1 MSKNILHDKPE
12 AQAALAQ
19 VSRTIDSISDQLK
32 VLRDSELNKCFE
44 RLRRDVKQYGSD
56 ISIVVSMGM
65 LKAGKSTLVNVL
77 ARCDTT
83 SPTGYGVDT
92 TLRPALIRMRRED
105 DKNRNQGHIV
115 VYFYTPPQEG
125 DTVPTPNSCDSDKDD
140 DNRNK
145 QMECVLDELRGIE
158 QDSGF
163 PKQEYPLEEEYL
175 QTILCSRP
183 EDDRNNYLHGKE
195 PLLVLVET
203 PYRNR
208 ADLINSDRMHVC
220 DDILLKEGRML
231 LDMPGLDSGEAD
243 VSRHMRRYMCLL
255 EDCDAL
261 MFVQSSVAPLNEKA
275 RENLKAI
282 LSQRRSASI
291 TIVQNI
297 MLSKPW
303 RNADVNNAEQGR
315 QHKHAIGLVKAFA
328 KEVNRDGGE
337 PDTFLVNLGMA
348 YDSMFE
354 DQERYNEKYILQ
366 DTQAGDGRVTYESLW
381 AASKVKSLEDSLI
394 DQLDKNGT
402 SNRIQHCNSSLKNH
416 CRHIAEDVLGRI
428 RDTLGQKSQ
437 TAETTRKRWV
447 EMRDRLDVDMKDSQ
461 LVKCPASYHASL
473 SQELQKVVDSC
484 EKEYAEKFQN
494 QDSIPGSDI
503 DSFLVACDKMM
514 REHCCALLKNAT
526 CDDID
531 VEVAGG
537 RKTTLRESC
546 KDTLEGIF
554 QKWRTG
560 EVFPGGAGEA
570 EGNASDYHHLYD
582 MIQHQYRPQVKS
594 KIEMYRLNIDSS
606 KFPKP
611 SQPKKYK
618 NTNFFNDLTKHLELT
633 KRMGEVT
640 YAYGI
645 WQDELDKIKRFY
657 EDETAKCISDNYLEP
672 AQLIFKK
679 VKEEGYASLRQ
690 KMSDYIR
697 EQETK
702 ISGAKQNMDLIDRM
716 VACFDDVYD
725 SLAKIQ

>member
-19 VSRTIDSISDQLK
+19 VSRTVDSISGQLK
-32 VLRDSELNKCFE
+32 VLKDSELNKCFE
-44 RLRRDVKQYGSD
+44 RLRRDIKQYGSD

-105 DKNRNQGHIV
+105 DRNRDQGRIV
-115 VYFYTPPQEG
+115 VYFYTPPQESAPTAAPG
-125 DTVPTPNSCDSDKDD
+125 ASDTDSED

-145 QMECVLDELRGIE
+145 QMEYVLDELRGIE

-163 PKQEYPLEEEYL
+163 PKQEYPLEEECL
-175 QTILCSRP
+175 QAILCSRP

-203 PYRNR
+203 PYRSKE
-208 ADLINSDRMHVC
+208 DLKSRDRMHVS

-231 LDMPGLDSGEAD
+231 LDMPGLDSGQAD
-243 VSRHMRRYMCLL
+243 VSKHTRRYMCLL

-282 LSQRRSASI
+282 LSQRRTASI

-328 KEVNRDGGE
+328 REVNRDGGE
-337 PDTFLVNLGMA
+337 PDSFLVNLGMA

-354 DQERYNEKYILQ
+354 DQERFNGNYILP
-366 DTQAGDGRVTYESLW
+366 DTETGDGRVSCESLW
-381 AASKVKSLEDSLI
+381 AASKVKSLEDALI

-402 SNRIQHCNSSLKNH
+402 SNRIQHCNSALKNH
-416 CRHIAEDVLGRI
+416 CRYIAEDVLGRI
-428 RDTLGQKSQ
+428 KDSLKQKSKA
-437 TAETTRKRWV
+437 AETIRRRWV
-447 EMRDRLDVDMKDSQ
+447 EMRDKLDAEMKESQ
-461 LVKCPASYHASL
+461 LVKCPASFHASL
-473 SQELQKVVDSC
+473 PQELQKVVDKC
-484 EKEYAEKFQN
+484 EREFEEKFQN

-503 DSFLVACDKMM
+503 DSFLAACDKMM
-514 REHCCALLKNAT
+514 MARCCALLKDST
-526 CDDID
+526 CADID

-537 RKTTLRESC
+537 KKITLGESC
-546 KDTLEGIF
+546 KNTLEDIF
-554 QKWRTG
+554 RKWCTG
-560 EVFPGGAGEA
+560 EVFPGGADET
-570 EGNASDYHHLYD
+570 EGNASDYHRLYD
-582 MIQHQYRPQVKS
+582 KIQHQYRPQIKT
-594 KIEMYRLNIDSS
+594 KIEMFHLNIDSS

-611 SQPKKYK
+611 PQPKKYK
-618 NTNFFNDLTKHLELT
+618 NTNILNDLTKHLELT
-633 KRMGEVT
+633 KRIGEVT

-645 WQDELDKIKRFY
+645 WQDELDKMMKFY
-657 EDETAKCISDNYLEP
+657 ENEVANRLSGGYLEA

-679 VKEEGYASLRQ
+679 VKEEGRAGLRQ
-690 KMSDYIR
+690 KMSDFIR
-697 EQETK
+697 EQEAQIT
-702 ISGAKQNMDLIDRM
+702 GARQSMDLIDRM
-716 VACFDDVYD
+716 ATAFDEVYD
-725 SLAKIQ
+725 NLAKIQ

>member
-1 MSKNILHDKPE
+1 MSKNILLNKPE
-12 AQAALAQ
+12 SQAALEQ
-19 VSRTIDSISDQLK
+19 VNRTINAISDQLK
-32 VLRDSELNKCFE
+32 TLKDSELNKCFAQ
-44 RLRRDVKQYGSD
+44 LRRDIKQYGSD

-77 ARCDTT
+77 ARCDSA

-92 TLRPALIRMRRED
+92 TLRPALIRMRGED
-105 DKNRNQGHIV
+105 DTDRDRGRIV
-115 VYFYTPPQEG
+115 VYFYTPPQES
-125 DTVPTPNSCDSDKDD
+125 DVAAAPSSCDADKED

-145 QMECVLDELRGIE
+145 QMEYVLDELRGIE
-158 QDSGF
+158 QDGGF

-175 QTILCSRP
+175 QAILCAKP

-203 PYRNR
+203 PYRNKEE
-208 ADLINSDRMHVC
+208 LKNTDRMHVC

-231 LDMPGLDSGEAD
+231 LDMPGLDSGQAD
-243 VSRHMRRYMCLL
+243 VSKHTRRYMCLL

-282 LSQRRSASI
+282 LSQRRTASI

-297 MLSKPW
+297 MLAKPW

-354 DQERYNEKYILQ
+354 AQERFNEKYILPGSQ
-366 DTQAGDGRVTYESLW
+366 TGEGRVTYESLW
-381 AASKVKSLEDSLI
+381 AASQVKSLEDALI

-416 CRHIAEDVLGRI
+416 CQYIAKDVLGRI
-428 RDTLGQKSQ
+428 KDTLRQK
-437 TAETTRKRWV
+437 TKRAETIWKRWM
-447 EMRDRLDVDMKDSQ
+447 EMRDKLDADLKDRQ
-461 LVKCPASYHASL
+461 LVKSPASFRLNL
-473 SQELQKVVDSC
+473 SQELQKVVDKC
-484 EKEYAEKFQN
+484 EKEYEEKFQN

-503 DSFLVACDKMM
+503 DSFLATCGKQM
-514 REHCCALLKNAT
+514 RECCCNLLKNVT
-526 CDDID
+526 FDDID
-531 VEVAGG
+531 IEDADGN
-537 RKTTLRESC
+537 RITLRESC
-546 KDTLEGIF
+546 KNTLAAIF
-554 QKWRTG
+554 QKWSTG
-560 EVFPGGAGEA
+560 EVFPGGADEA
-570 EGNASDYHHLYD
+570 EGDASDYHHLYD
-582 MIQHQYRPQVKS
+582 KIQHQYRPKIKS

-611 SQPKKYK
+611 SPPKKYK
-618 NTNFFNDLTKHLELT
+618 NTNFFNDLTKHLEIT

-645 WQDELDKIKRFY
+645 WQDELDKIMKFY
-657 EDETAKCISDNYLEP
+657 ESETAKLIAEGYLDS

-679 VKEEGYASLRQ
+679 VKDEGYASLHQ
-690 KMSDYIR
+690 QMTTFIR
-697 EQETK
+697 EQEAQITRTR
-702 ISGAKQNMDLIDRM
+702 QNMDLIDRT
-716 VACFDDVYD
+716 VASFDDVYD
-725 SLAKIQ
+725 WLAKIK